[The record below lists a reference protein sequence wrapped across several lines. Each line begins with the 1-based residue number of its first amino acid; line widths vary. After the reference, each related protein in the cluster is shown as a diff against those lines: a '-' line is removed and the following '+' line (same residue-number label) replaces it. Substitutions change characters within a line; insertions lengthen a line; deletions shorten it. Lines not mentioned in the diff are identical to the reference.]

1 MTKPTRHFSPWGT
14 QNYHS
19 GAITFC
25 NTKKVKITAPASVD
39 WTLDGEMAEGS
50 ETIEVEN
57 LHDAIAIICKEDTAL
72 RGK

>member
-1 MTKPTRHFSPWGT
+1 M
-14 QNYHS
+14 
-19 GAITFC
+19 
-25 NTKKVKITAPASVD
+25 KITAPASVD